1 MTMGKEKRSRKQ
13 QPGTNVPSVTSEPQE
28 QEMGNRADEE
38 SLAATD
44 EFFIE
49 QAALPEPF
57 TEQAAVPEPKLA
69 EDSQLSLSLPAD
81 DRAEPPLEPSDHA
94 SPLQDYV
101 REIQEEF
108 EEQEEEG
115 KL

>member
-1 MTMGKEKRSRKQ
+1 MDDR
-13 QPGTNVPSVTSEPQE
+13 P
-28 QEMGNRADEE
+28 DEE

-44 EFFIE
+44 EFFTE
-49 QAALPEPF
+49 QAALPEP
-57 TEQAAVPEPKLA
+57 KLA
-69 EDSQLSLSLPAD
+69 EGSQPSLSLPAD

-108 EEQEEEG
+108 GEQEEEG